1 MNFDQPDRLDVL
13 PQQGLTAP
21 PGTLAENLTT
31 AFDVVHFNGGSGS
44 NSNAF
49 TMLEIWGP
57 IVDLANENGGDFE
70 NPGMYLA
77 GSLFDA
83 SSPRLYEKV
92 SQDIYSWMA
101 QNKDTLPPELQDITP
116 DVINQRTKDF
126 VQSKENELAELART
140 NPDLASAAA
149 RFIGSMGTAFGDP
162 VTQATMPFGGWSK
175 SLWKNVMQNAAIN
188 AGAGAITEVDV
199 KKWYDELGLEYGYD
213 DFLKNVA
220 IQGAF
225 GAALPVAGRGIQ
237 MTAAQAKKGWEVLS
251 GKGRKPISPEDQAL
265 VDVVEAQEVVV
276 ATNPLETPQDPNV
289 AEFEHQSRLTKAQA
303 AIENNMAPNIAPEPN
318 APVKPAVEAQAAD
331 NLDGVLYTLD
341 PEQIEVDAKTFQ
353 FKAGGD
359 EFGVTERLQG
369 VTVWDKYKAGMVTVY
384 EYADGRLAIADGHQ
398 RLGLAKRIRSQDPSQ
413 EVKIIGYKLR
423 EVDGV
428 SPEEAR
434 VIAAMKN
441 IAEGTGTS
449 IDAAKVL
456 RVEPGRLSELPPRS
470 ELVRQARDMMALSD
484 QAFGAIINEVIP
496 ANYGAIV
503 GRLIDDPNLQDAAIQ
518 VLAKSEPSNAFQAE
532 SIVRQVRE
540 AGAEEVEQISLF
552 GEELVTESYYV
563 ERAKVLDRAYK
574 ELRRDKAAF
583 ETLVRNSERLEAEGN
598 VLVKEAN
605 ERKANTDGQ
614 TIALLQ
620 TLANR
625 KGPLSDALN
634 QAARTARDTNS
645 YVEATRGF
653 LDAVRGS
660 IESGD
665 FDRISSGDIGR
676 AVDGAPQIARSEI
689 EKEPALEGFDEPTG
703 IAAERQADQ
712 MFLDTYR
719 DLDEAAPKIPQVLKA
734 GEIDPDWKPYMSFQ
748 EGDTLVP
755 VNKIRPVKVRPEGV
769 KNAVPFMQ
777 QAARGEID
785 KRPAILVKENEDGS
799 YSVRDG
805 NSTYAIAAQAGW
817 PEMPVRIVDDQE
829 YATEQARKAVD
840 RIFKQDTLGKT
851 KRRFVV
857 AKDLERPE
865 FKVIQNRLSDR
876 QPRNADKYMAMATKN
891 HDDLNATAE
900 AAAKELGMDFER
912 APVKLLEKIN
922 KKLARKGRAGQIHTI
937 ADAARTG
944 ITARTIEESDAFVAA
959 LAKKFHIIDEGWI
972 ITPAGY
978 FDRKLIVVFDD
989 GGLGEIQIWPPGM
1002 LDVKQ
1007 NPTKFDKSGHDYY
1020 DIANDPNSSPDVV
1033 ADANAK
1039 MVELYGLVQSELDP
1053 SFSQKLGFDA
1063 PSAESIGSTAS
1074 VESSMVRSLES
1085 VALARSADPVQP
1097 RSGPDQVTAL
1107 DPSMATISPSA
1118 SLKNRNVPS
1127 YELTEAGDQLLIP
1140 GVEPITTQQL
1150 MRAASDEPMRGGE
1163 AAMPEGGLFDDDAL
1177 SQIDISDIT
1186 AGIKPEDFD
1195 MEIPVDMRV
1204 EGDVA
1209 VAEVK
1214 TLRDIKNVIEAED
1227 AMIARLEFCT
1237 I

>member
-1 MNFDQPDRLDVL
+1 MNFDKPDRLDIL

-31 AFDVVHFNGGSGS
+31 AFDVARFNGGSGS
-44 NSNAF
+44 NSKAF

-175 SLWKNVMQNAAIN
+175 SLWKNVMQNAAVN

-265 VDVVEAQEVVV
+265 VDVLEAQEEVV

-303 AIENNMAPNIAPEPN
+303 AIENNMAPNITPEPN

-503 GRLIDDPNLQDAAIQ
+503 GRLIDDPKLQDAAIQ

-552 GEELVTESYYV
+552 GEEMVTESFYV
-563 ERAKVLDRAYK
+563 ERSKVLDRAYK
-574 ELRRDKAAF
+574 ELRKDKAAF
-583 ETLVRNSERLEAEGN
+583 ETLVRNSDRLEAEGN
-598 VLVKEAN
+598 ILVKDAN
-605 ERKANTDGQ
+605 KRKADTDGQ

-634 QAARTARDTNS
+634 QAARTARETNS
-645 YVEATRGF
+645 YVQATRGF

-665 FDRISSGDIGR
+665 FDRLSSGDVGR
-676 AVDGAPQIARSEI
+676 AVDGTPQISRSEI
-689 EKEPALEGFDEPTG
+689 EREPALEGFDEPTG
-703 IAAERQADQ
+703 IASERQADQ
-712 MFLDTYR
+712 LIDDMFGSDEVDVDSVAGLKR
-719 DLDEAAPKIPQVLKA
+719 LLDESPTRDQIENHPSVIKALDDMEARPETIGLEGYNTEAWHNSRVYKIDDQDVISTSEAMARFELDAEQLAFKEL
-734 GEIDPDWKPYMSFQ
+734 GIDPQ
-748 EGDTLVP
+748 P
-755 VNKIRPVKVRPEGV
+755 VLRNKELTIVLGPPASGKSTIANELAIAN
-769 KNAVPFMQ
+769 KS
-777 QAARGEID
+777 
-785 KRPAILVKENEDGS
+785 AILDSDEIKKALPEYEG
-799 YSVRDG
+799 G
-805 NSTYAIAAQAGW
+805 IGAAATHEESSDLAKILQSLMIEQGTNIVLPKVGHTASSIRKVISLYKDKGYK
-817 PEMPVRIVDDQE
+817 VRIVNMDVTPENAFQ
-829 YATEQARKAVD
+829 RM
-840 RIFKQDTLGKT
+840 I
-851 KRRFVV
+851 RRFVSSGRIIPPVYLDRVGSNPSATYRTLKQEGV
-857 AKDLERPE
+857 ADGYAEIDNNGGFNDPKEIKDISGDNPLFGSSFDVPAGGRTGPDAIRRAERDSAEYSLEKTQPSPDGGIADDINTSDIFDDMDLEVP
-865 FKVIQNRLSDR
+865 
-876 QPRNADKYMAMATKN
+876 
-891 HDDLNATAE
+891 
-900 AAAKELGMDFER
+900 
-912 APVKLLEKIN
+912 
-922 KKLARKGRAGQIHTI
+922 
-937 ADAARTG
+937 
-944 ITARTIEESDAFVAA
+944 
-959 LAKKFHIIDEGWI
+959 
-972 ITPAGY
+972 
-978 FDRKLIVVFDD
+978 
-989 GGLGEIQIWPPGM
+989 LGERI
-1002 LDVKQ
+1002 
-1007 NPTKFDKSGHDYY
+1007 
-1020 DIANDPNSSPDVV
+1020 DP
-1033 ADANAK
+1033 
-1039 MVELYGLVQSELDP
+1039 E
-1053 SFSQKLGFDA
+1053 
-1063 PSAESIGSTAS
+1063 T
-1074 VESSMVRSLES
+1074 
-1085 VALARSADPVQP
+1085 
-1097 RSGPDQVTAL
+1097 
-1107 DPSMATISPSA
+1107 
-1118 SLKNRNVPS
+1118 
-1127 YELTEAGDQLLIP
+1127 
-1140 GVEPITTQQL
+1140 
-1150 MRAASDEPMRGGE
+1150 
-1163 AAMPEGGLFDDDAL
+1163 
-1177 SQIDISDIT
+1177 
-1186 AGIKPEDFD
+1186 
-1195 MEIPVDMRV
+1195 
-1204 EGDVA
+1204 GDVLPA
-1209 VAEVK
+1209 TM
-1214 TLRDIKNVIEAED
+1214 TLRDLKAQMDQED
-1227 AMIARLEFCT
+1227 AMINRLEFCT